1 MIDERSSDLRGKDK
15 SCGVP
20 TDKRTLITHWSKQIF
35 DSPFCCFIEM
45 RTTARA
51 PTHPAKT
58 TFVLLELC
66 FLLGQKYNCCYF
78 IHISNFI
85 CDFFQI
91 KIILVTRLLDEAHL
105 KYVASSSVRVLH
117 LKYNHTIILIWQ

>member
-1 MIDERSSDLRGKDK
+1 MKDQVICEEKIRVAASPLIRELLLLIGRNRSSI
-15 SCGVP
+15 P
-20 TDKRTLITHWSKQIF
+20 
-35 DSPFCCFIEM
+35 PFCCFIEM
-45 RTTARA
+45 RTTAKA

-117 LKYNHTIILIWQ
+117 LKYIHTIILIWQ